1 MTDNSDTELLLG
13 KYSLENSSLSF
24 MLTSNLYD

>member
-13 KYSLENSSLSF
+13 KYSLENSILSF

>member
-13 KYSLENSSLSF
+13 KHSLENSSLSF
-24 MLTSNLYD
+24 MLTSSLFD